1 MRHLLW
7 AARPGGLVRARPEAG
22 PRSVVPHGWTR
33 SPFSN
38 PNSKDPMPN
47 EPDEE
52 HELPLVQAI
61 IIAVLLWV
69 GLAALFLCAMYW
81 L

>member
-1 MRHLLW
+1 
-7 AARPGGLVRARPEAG
+7 
-22 PRSVVPHGWTR
+22 
-33 SPFSN
+33 
-38 PNSKDPMPN
+38 MPN
-47 EPDEE
+47 EPDQE

-61 IIAVLLWV
+61 FIAVLLWV